1 MLKKIEAYIKE
12 NLIEVIFELVLVMLL
27 MILNIIIGFIA
38 LVVFVSMHLSF
49 LQNFE
54 DQTTLRQRNYENIEE
69 TIDSLTKQAVF
80 KMPFPMVI
88 INQDGEINWYNSKF
102 IKMLEIEDEPENNI
116 LDAISSLNLNEIISA
131 GDDPL
136 KILYRDKYY
145 QVYVNKVKAKDS
157 KEREML
163 LLYWIDRTDL
173 KEAKDSIEK
182 EKMATIL
189 VYIDNLDEVKSSV
202 EDGVK
207 ATIAGNVE
215 TEIINYFNAFEAS
228 VRKYDD
234 DRFLIIAN
242 NENLQKMIQK
252 KFDILDRVRD
262 LKVQSI
268 IPLTLS
274 IAATLDGE
282 TPLKQYE
289 IARSTMDIALG
300 RGGDQAVLRKGHNY
314 EYFGGKSKA
323 VEKTTKVKAR
333 VVGGALRSLIDD
345 ASNVVIMPH
354 KNADMDAIGSAIGVV
369 KLVRMRKKTA
379 YIALNSVNMSIR
391 NIMARLKE
399 EESLKGV
406 VKSEDELNSLIDS
419 KTLLIVVDHHKKS
432 ISEAPDLVDKI
443 NDRVVIDHHRRSGE
457 FIESTELVFLEPYA
471 SSTAE
476 LVTELFTYMTDNVV
490 LSKFEAEALLAGI
503 TVDTKNFTVQT
514 GVRTFE
520 AASMLRRFGADPEV
534 VKKYFKE
541 DYEVI
546 KNRADIVRH
555 SEIYMND
562 TVIGILEDKV
572 DNSILIAAQA
582 ADEML
587 SINGMKASFVA
598 VKISNN
604 ETHVS
609 ARSLGEISVQL
620 IMEKLGGGGH
630 LNQAATRIDLSVDL
644 AVEELKRKI
653 KEYKDEEKESKKESK
668 KEEGVK

>member
-1 MLKKIEAYIKE
+1 MFKKIEAYVKE
-12 NLIEVIFELVLVMLL
+12 NLIEVIFELALVIML

-38 LVVFVSMHLSF
+38 LVIFVSLHIRF
-49 LQNFE
+49 LQDFE
-54 DQTTLRQRNYENIEE
+54 DQTTLMQKNFENIEE

-102 IKMLEIEDEPENNI
+102 IKMLEIDGEPEDNI
-116 LDAISSLNLNEIISA
+116 LDAISSINLNEILSA
-131 GDDPL
+131 GDEPL
-136 KILYRDKYY
+136 KILYRDNYY
-145 QVYVNKVKAKDS
+145 QVYVNKVKSKDS
-157 KEREML
+157 KDREML
-163 LLYWIDRTDL
+163 LLYWINRTDL
-173 KEAKDSIEK
+173 KEAKDTIDK
-182 EKMATIL
+182 EKIATIL
-189 VYIDNLDEVKSSV
+189 LYIDNLDEVKSSV
-202 EDGVK
+202 EDSAR
-207 ATIAGNVE
+207 ATITGNVE
-215 TEIINYFNAFEAS
+215 TEIINYFNAYEAT

-234 DRFLIIAN
+234 DRYLIIAN
-242 NENLQKMIQK
+242 NENLQKIIQK

-274 IAATLDGE
+274 ISATTDGE

-289 IARSTMDIALG
+289 IARNTMDIALG
-300 RGGDQAVLRKGHNY
+300 RGGDQAVLRRGHNY

-369 KLVRMRKKTA
+369 KLVRMRGKTA

-399 EESLKGV
+399 EKSLNGV
-406 VKSEDELNSLIDS
+406 VRTEAELSSLIDD

-432 ISEAPDLVDKI
+432 ISEAPDLVDQI
-443 NDRVVIDHHRRSGE
+443 RDRVVIDHHRRSGE
-457 FIESTELVFLEPYA
+457 FFESTELVFLEPYA

-541 DYEVI
+541 DYMVI
-546 KNRADIVRH
+546 KNRADIVRQ
-555 SEIYMND
+555 SEIFMDD
-562 TVIGILEDKV
+562 TIIGILEDKV

-653 KEYKDEEKESKKESK
+653 KEYKDEEKESKKE
-668 KEEGVK
+668 EGVK

>member
-1 MLKKIEAYIKE
+1 MFKKIEAYVKE
-12 NLIEVIFELVLVMLL
+12 NLIEVIFELALVIML

-38 LVVFVSMHLSF
+38 LVIFVSLHIRF
-49 LQNFE
+49 LQDFE
-54 DQTTLRQRNYENIEE
+54 DQTTLMQKNFENIEE

-102 IKMLEIEDEPENNI
+102 IKMLEIDGEPENNI
-116 LDAISSLNLNEIISA
+116 LDAISSLNLNEILSA
-131 GDDPL
+131 GDEPL
-136 KILYRDKYY
+136 KILYRDNYY
-145 QVYVNKVKAKDS
+145 QVYVNKVKSKDS
-157 KEREML
+157 KDREML
-163 LLYWIDRTDL
+163 LLYWINRTDL
-173 KEAKDSIEK
+173 KEAKDTIDK
-182 EKMATIL
+182 EKIATIL
-189 VYIDNLDEVKSSV
+189 LYIDNLDEVKSSV
-202 EDGVK
+202 EDSAR
-207 ATIAGNVE
+207 ATITGNVE
-215 TEIINYFNAFEAS
+215 TEIINYFNAYEAT

-234 DRFLIIAN
+234 DRYLIIAN
-242 NENLQKMIQK
+242 NENLQKIIQK

-274 IAATLDGE
+274 IAATTDGE

-289 IARSTMDIALG
+289 IARNTMDIALG
-300 RGGDQAVLRKGHNY
+300 RGGDQAVLRRAHNY

-369 KLVRMRKKTA
+369 KLVRMRGKTA

-399 EESLKGV
+399 EKSLNGV
-406 VKSEDELNSLIDS
+406 VRTEAELSGLVDE

-432 ISEAPDLVDKI
+432 ISEAPDLVDQIK
-443 NDRVVIDHHRRSGE
+443 DRVVIDHHRRSGE

-471 SSTAE
+471 SSTCE

-541 DYEVI
+541 DYMVI
-546 KNRADIVRH
+546 KNRADIVRQ
-555 SEIYMND
+555 SEIFMDD
-562 TVIGILEDKV
+562 TIIGILEDKV

-653 KEYKDEEKESKKESK
+653 KEYKDEEKESKKE
-668 KEEGVK
+668 EGVK

>member
-1 MLKKIEAYIKE
+1 MFKKIEAYVKE
-12 NLIEVIFELVLVMLL
+12 NLIEVIFELVLVIML

-38 LVVFVSMHLSF
+38 LVIFVSLHIRF

-54 DQTTLRQRNYENIEE
+54 DQTTLRQKNFENIEE

-88 INQDGEINWYNSKF
+88 IKQDGEINWYNSKF

-116 LDAISSLNLNEIISA
+116 LDAISSLNLNEILGA
-131 GDDPL
+131 GDEPL
-136 KILYRDKYY
+136 KILYRDNYY
-145 QVYVNKVKAKDS
+145 QVYVNKVKSKDS
-157 KEREML
+157 KDGEML
-163 LLYWIDRTDL
+163 LLYWINRTDL
-173 KEAKDSIEK
+173 KEAKDTIDK
-182 EKMATIL
+182 EKIATIL
-189 VYIDNLDEVKSSV
+189 LYIDNLDEVKSSV
-202 EDGVK
+202 EDSLR
-207 ATIAGNVE
+207 ATITGNVE
-215 TEIINYFNAFEAS
+215 TEIINYFNGYDAT

-234 DRFLIIAN
+234 DRYLIIAN
-242 NENLQKMIQK
+242 NENLQKIIQK

-274 IAATLDGE
+274 IAATTDGE
-282 TPLKQYE
+282 TPLEQYE
-289 IARSTMDIALG
+289 ITRNTMDIALG
-300 RGGDQAVLRKGHNY
+300 RGGDQAVLRRGHNY

-345 ASNVVIMPH
+345 ASNVIIMPH

-369 KLVRMRKKTA
+369 KLVRMRGKTA

-391 NIMARLKE
+391 NIMARINE

-406 VKSEDELNSLIDS
+406 VKPEGELIGLIDE

-432 ISEAPDLVDKI
+432 ISEAPDLVDQIK
-443 NDRVVIDHHRRSGE
+443 DRVVIDHHRRSGE

-471 SSTAE
+471 SSTSE

-541 DYEVI
+541 DYLVI
-546 KNRADIVRH
+546 KNRADIVRQ
-555 SEIYMND
+555 SEIFMDD
-562 TVIGILEDKV
+562 TIIGILEDKV

-653 KEYKDEEKESKKESK
+653 KEYKDEENESK

>member
-1 MLKKIEAYIKE
+1 MFKKIEAYVKE
-12 NLIEVIFELVLVMLL
+12 NLIEVIFELALVILL

-38 LVVFVSMHLSF
+38 LVIFVSLHIRF
-49 LQNFE
+49 LQDFE
-54 DQTTLRQRNYENIEE
+54 DQTTLMQKNFENIEE

-102 IKMLEIEDEPENNI
+102 IKMLEIDGEPENNI
-116 LDAISSLNLNEIISA
+116 LDAISSLNLNEILSA
-131 GDDPL
+131 GDEPL
-136 KILYRDKYY
+136 KILYRDNYY
-145 QVYVNKVKAKDS
+145 QVYVNKVKSKDS
-157 KEREML
+157 KDREML
-163 LLYWIDRTDL
+163 LLYWINRTDL
-173 KEAKDSIEK
+173 KEAKDTIDK
-182 EKMATIL
+182 EKIATIL
-189 VYIDNLDEVKSSV
+189 LYIDNLDEVKSSV
-202 EDGVK
+202 EDSAR
-207 ATIAGNVE
+207 ATITGNVE
-215 TEIINYFNAFEAS
+215 TEIINYFNAYEAT

-234 DRFLIIAN
+234 DRYLIIAN
-242 NENLQKMIQK
+242 NENLQKIIQK

-274 IAATLDGE
+274 IAATTDGE

-289 IARSTMDIALG
+289 IARNTMDIALG
-300 RGGDQAVLRKGHNY
+300 RGGDQAVLRRGHNY

-369 KLVRMRKKTA
+369 KLVRMRGKTA

-399 EESLKGV
+399 EESLNGV
-406 VKSEDELNSLIDS
+406 VRTEAELSGLVDE

-432 ISEAPDLVDKI
+432 ISEAPDLVDQIK
-443 NDRVVIDHHRRSGE
+443 DRVVIDHHRRSGE

-541 DYEVI
+541 DYMVI
-546 KNRADIVRH
+546 KNRADIVRQ
-555 SEIYMND
+555 SEIFMDD
-562 TVIGILEDKV
+562 TIIGILEDKV

-653 KEYKDEEKESKKESK
+653 KEYKDEEKESKKE
-668 KEEGVK
+668 EGVK

>member
-1 MLKKIEAYIKE
+1 MFKKIEAYVKE
-12 NLIEVIFELVLVMLL
+12 NLIEVIFELVLVIML

-38 LVVFVSMHLSF
+38 LVIFVSLHIRF

-54 DQTTLRQRNYENIEE
+54 DQTTLRQKNFENIEE

-88 INQDGEINWYNSKF
+88 IKQDGEINWYNSKF

-116 LDAISSLNLNEIISA
+116 LDAISSLNLNEILGA
-131 GDDPL
+131 GDEPL
-136 KILYRDKYY
+136 KILYRDNYY
-145 QVYVNKVKAKDS
+145 QVYVNKVKSKDS
-157 KEREML
+157 KDGEML
-163 LLYWIDRTDL
+163 LLYWINRTDL
-173 KEAKDSIEK
+173 KEAKDTIDK
-182 EKMATIL
+182 EKIATIL
-189 VYIDNLDEVKSSV
+189 LYIDNLDEVKSSV
-202 EDGVK
+202 EDSLR
-207 ATIAGNVE
+207 ATITGNVE
-215 TEIINYFNAFEAS
+215 TEIINYFNAYDAT

-234 DRFLIIAN
+234 DRYLIIAN
-242 NENLQKMIQK
+242 NENLQKIIQK

-274 IAATLDGE
+274 IAATTDGE
-282 TPLKQYE
+282 TPLEQYE
-289 IARSTMDIALG
+289 IARNTMDIALG
-300 RGGDQAVLRKGHNY
+300 RGGDQAVLRRGHNY

-345 ASNVVIMPH
+345 ASNVIIMPH

-369 KLVRMRKKTA
+369 KLVRMRGKTA

-391 NIMARLKE
+391 NIMARINE

-406 VKSEDELNSLIDS
+406 VKPEGELIGLVDE

-432 ISEAPDLVDKI
+432 ISEAPDLVDQIK
-443 NDRVVIDHHRRSGE
+443 DRVVIDHHRRSGE

-471 SSTAE
+471 SSTSE

-541 DYEVI
+541 DYLVI
-546 KNRADIVRH
+546 KNRADIVRQ
-555 SEIYMND
+555 SEIFMDD
-562 TVIGILEDKV
+562 TIIGILEDKV

-653 KEYKDEEKESKKESK
+653 KEYKDEENESK

>member
-1 MLKKIEAYIKE
+1 MFKKIEAYVKE
-12 NLIEVIFELVLVMLL
+12 NLIEVIFELVLVIML

-38 LVVFVSMHLSF
+38 LVIFVSLHVRF

-54 DQTTLRQRNYENIEE
+54 DQTTLRQKNFENIEE

-88 INQDGEINWYNSKF
+88 IKQDGEINWYNSKF

-116 LDAISSLNLNEIISA
+116 LDAISSLNLNEILGA
-131 GDDPL
+131 GDEPL
-136 KILYRDKYY
+136 KILYRDNYY
-145 QVYVNKVKAKDS
+145 QVYVNKVKSKDS
-157 KEREML
+157 KDGEML
-163 LLYWIDRTDL
+163 LLYWINRTDL
-173 KEAKDSIEK
+173 KEAKDIIDK
-182 EKMATIL
+182 EKIATIL
-189 VYIDNLDEVKSSV
+189 LYIDNLDEVKSSV
-202 EDGVK
+202 EDSLR
-207 ATIAGNVE
+207 ATITGNVE
-215 TEIINYFNAFEAS
+215 TEIINYFNGYDAT

-234 DRFLIIAN
+234 DRYLIIAN
-242 NENLQKMIQK
+242 NENLQKIIQK

-274 IAATLDGE
+274 IAATTDGE
-282 TPLKQYE
+282 TPLEQYE
-289 IARSTMDIALG
+289 IARNTMDIALG
-300 RGGDQAVLRKGHNY
+300 RGGDQAVLRRGHNY

-345 ASNVVIMPH
+345 ASNVIIMPH

-369 KLVRMRKKTA
+369 KLVRMRGKTP

-391 NIMARLKE
+391 NIMARINE

-406 VKSEDELNSLIDS
+406 VKPEAELMGLVDE

-432 ISEAPDLVDKI
+432 ISEAPDLVDQIK
-443 NDRVVIDHHRRSGE
+443 DRVVIDHHRRSGE
-457 FIESTELVFLEPYA
+457 FIESTELIFLEPYA
-471 SSTAE
+471 SSTSE

-541 DYEVI
+541 DYLVI
-546 KNRADIVRH
+546 KNRADIVRQ
-555 SEIYMND
+555 SEIFMDD
-562 TVIGILEDKV
+562 TIIGILEDKV

-653 KEYKDEEKESKKESK
+653 KEYKDEENESK

>member
-1 MLKKIEAYIKE
+1 MFKKIEAYVKE
-12 NLIEVIFELVLVMLL
+12 NLIEVIFELALVIML

-38 LVVFVSMHLSF
+38 LVIFVSLHIRF
-49 LQNFE
+49 LQDFE
-54 DQTTLRQRNYENIEE
+54 DQTTLMQKNFENIEE

-102 IKMLEIEDEPENNI
+102 IKMLEIDGEPEDNI
-116 LDAISSLNLNEIISA
+116 LDAISSINLNEILSA
-131 GDDPL
+131 GDEPL
-136 KILYRDKYY
+136 KILYRDNYY
-145 QVYVNKVKAKDS
+145 QVYVNKVKSKDS
-157 KEREML
+157 KDREML
-163 LLYWIDRTDL
+163 LLYWINRTDL
-173 KEAKDSIEK
+173 KEAKDTIDK
-182 EKMATIL
+182 EKIATIL
-189 VYIDNLDEVKSSV
+189 LYIDNLDEVKSSV
-202 EDGVK
+202 EDSAR
-207 ATIAGNVE
+207 ATITGNVE
-215 TEIINYFNAFEAS
+215 TEIINYFNAYEAT

-234 DRFLIIAN
+234 DRYLIIAN
-242 NENLQKMIQK
+242 NENLQKIIQK

-274 IAATLDGE
+274 IAATTDGE

-289 IARSTMDIALG
+289 IARNTMDIALG
-300 RGGDQAVLRKGHNY
+300 RGGDQAVLRRGHNY

-369 KLVRMRKKTA
+369 KLVRMRGKTA
-379 YIALNSVNMSIR
+379 YIALNSVNVSIR

-399 EESLKGV
+399 EKSLNGV
-406 VKSEDELNSLIDS
+406 VRTEAELSSLIDD

-432 ISEAPDLVDKI
+432 ISEAPDLVDQI
-443 NDRVVIDHHRRSGE
+443 RDRVVIDHHRRSGE

-541 DYEVI
+541 DYMVI
-546 KNRADIVRH
+546 KNRADIVRQ
-555 SEIYMND
+555 SEIFMDD
-562 TVIGILEDKV
+562 TIIGILEDKV

-653 KEYKDEEKESKKESK
+653 KEYKDEEKESKKE
-668 KEEGVK
+668 EGVK

>member
-1 MLKKIEAYIKE
+1 MFKKIEAYVKE
-12 NLIEVIFELVLVMLL
+12 NLIEVIFELALVIML

-38 LVVFVSMHLSF
+38 LVIFVSLHIRF
-49 LQNFE
+49 LQDFE
-54 DQTTLRQRNYENIEE
+54 DQTTLMQKNFENIEE

-102 IKMLEIEDEPENNI
+102 IKMLEIDGEPEDNI
-116 LDAISSLNLNEIISA
+116 LDAISSINLNEILSA
-131 GDDPL
+131 GDEPL
-136 KILYRDKYY
+136 KILYRDNYY
-145 QVYVNKVKAKDS
+145 QVYVNKVKSKDS
-157 KEREML
+157 KDREML
-163 LLYWIDRTDL
+163 LLYWINRTDL
-173 KEAKDSIEK
+173 KEAKDTIDK
-182 EKMATIL
+182 EKIATIL
-189 VYIDNLDEVKSSV
+189 LYIDNLDEVKSSV
-202 EDGVK
+202 EDSAR
-207 ATIAGNVE
+207 ATITGNVG
-215 TEIINYFNAFEAS
+215 TEIINYFNAYEAT

-234 DRFLIIAN
+234 DRYLIIAN
-242 NENLQKMIQK
+242 NENLQKIIQK

-274 IAATLDGE
+274 IAATTDGE

-289 IARSTMDIALG
+289 IARNTMDIALG
-300 RGGDQAVLRKGHNY
+300 RGGDQAVLRRGHNY

-369 KLVRMRKKTA
+369 KLVRMRGKTA
-379 YIALNSVNMSIR
+379 YIALNSVNVSIR

-399 EESLKGV
+399 EKSLNGV
-406 VKSEDELNSLIDS
+406 VRTEAELSSLIDD

-432 ISEAPDLVDKI
+432 ISEAPDLVDQI
-443 NDRVVIDHHRRSGE
+443 RDRVVIDHHRRSGE

-541 DYEVI
+541 DYMVI
-546 KNRADIVRH
+546 KNRADIVRQ
-555 SEIYMND
+555 SEIFMDD
-562 TVIGILEDKV
+562 TIIGILEDKV

-653 KEYKDEEKESKKESK
+653 KEYKDEEKESKKE
-668 KEEGVK
+668 EGVK

>member
-1 MLKKIEAYIKE
+1 MFKKIEAYVKE
-12 NLIEVIFELVLVMLL
+12 NLIEVIFELALVIML

-38 LVVFVSMHLSF
+38 LVIFVSLHIRF
-49 LQNFE
+49 LQDFE
-54 DQTTLRQRNYENIEE
+54 DQTTLMQKNFENIEE

-102 IKMLEIEDEPENNI
+102 IKMLEIDGEPEDNI
-116 LDAISSLNLNEIISA
+116 LDAISSINLNEILSA
-131 GDDPL
+131 GDEPL
-136 KILYRDKYY
+136 KILYRDNYY
-145 QVYVNKVKAKDS
+145 QVYVNKVKSKDS
-157 KEREML
+157 KDREML
-163 LLYWIDRTDL
+163 LLYWINRTDL
-173 KEAKDSIEK
+173 KEAKDTIDK
-182 EKMATIL
+182 EKIATIL
-189 VYIDNLDEVKSSV
+189 LYIDNLDEVKSSV
-202 EDGVK
+202 EDSAR
-207 ATIAGNVE
+207 ATITGNVE
-215 TEIINYFNAFEAS
+215 TEIINYFNAYEAT

-234 DRFLIIAN
+234 DRYLIIAN
-242 NENLQKMIQK
+242 NEKLQKIIQK

-274 IAATLDGE
+274 IAATTDGE

-289 IARSTMDIALG
+289 IARNTMDIALG
-300 RGGDQAVLRKGHNY
+300 RGGDQAVLRRGHNY

-369 KLVRMRKKTA
+369 KLVRMRGKTA

-399 EESLKGV
+399 EKSLNGV
-406 VKSEDELNSLIDS
+406 VRTEAELSSLIDD

-432 ISEAPDLVDKI
+432 ISEAPDLVDQI
-443 NDRVVIDHHRRSGE
+443 RDRVVIDHHRRSGE

-541 DYEVI
+541 DYMVI
-546 KNRADIVRH
+546 KNRADIVRQ
-555 SEIYMND
+555 SEIFMDD
-562 TVIGILEDKV
+562 TIIGILEDKV

-653 KEYKDEEKESKKESK
+653 KEYKDEEKESKKE
-668 KEEGVK
+668 EGVK

>member
-1 MLKKIEAYIKE
+1 MLKKIEAYVKE
-12 NLIEVIFELVLVMLL
+12 NLIEVIFEFALVIML

-38 LVVFVSMHLSF
+38 LVIFVSLHIRF
-49 LQNFE
+49 LQDFE
-54 DQTTLRQRNYENIEE
+54 DQTTLMQKNFENIEE

-102 IKMLEIEDEPENNI
+102 IKMLEIDGEPEDNI
-116 LDAISSLNLNEIISA
+116 LDAISSINLNEILSA
-131 GDDPL
+131 GDEPL
-136 KILYRDKYY
+136 KILYRDNYY
-145 QVYVNKVKAKDS
+145 QVYVNKVKSKDS
-157 KEREML
+157 KDREML
-163 LLYWIDRTDL
+163 LLYWINRTDL
-173 KEAKDSIEK
+173 KEAKDTIDK
-182 EKMATIL
+182 EKIATIL
-189 VYIDNLDEVKSSV
+189 LYIDNLDEVKSSV
-202 EDGVK
+202 EDSAR
-207 ATIAGNVE
+207 ATITGNVE
-215 TEIINYFNAFEAS
+215 TEIINYFNAYEAT

-234 DRFLIIAN
+234 DRYLIIAN
-242 NENLQKMIQK
+242 NENLQKIIQK

-274 IAATLDGE
+274 ISATTDGE

-289 IARSTMDIALG
+289 IARNTMDIALG
-300 RGGDQAVLRKGHNY
+300 RGGDQAVLRRGHNY

-369 KLVRMRKKTA
+369 KLVRMRGKTA
-379 YIALNSVNMSIR
+379 YIALNSVNVSIR

-399 EESLKGV
+399 EKSLNGV
-406 VKSEDELNSLIDS
+406 VRTEAELSSLIDD

-432 ISEAPDLVDKI
+432 ISEAPDLVDQI
-443 NDRVVIDHHRRSGE
+443 RDRVVIDHHRRSGE

-541 DYEVI
+541 DYMVI
-546 KNRADIVRH
+546 KNRADIVRQ
-555 SEIYMND
+555 SEIFMDD
-562 TVIGILEDKV
+562 TIIGILEDKV
-572 DNSILIAAQA
+572 DNSVLIAAQA

-653 KEYKDEEKESKKESK
+653 KEYKDEEKESKKE
-668 KEEGVK
+668 EGVK

>member
-1 MLKKIEAYIKE
+1 MFKKIEAYVKE
-12 NLIEVIFELVLVMLL
+12 NLIEVIFELVLVIML
-27 MILNIIIGFIA
+27 MILNIIVGFIA
-38 LVVFVSMHLSF
+38 LVIFVSLHIRF
-49 LQNFE
+49 LQSFE
-54 DQTTLRQRNYENIEE
+54 DQTTLRQKNFENIEE

-88 INQDGEINWYNSKF
+88 IKQDGEINWYNSKF

-116 LDAISSLNLNEIISA
+116 LDTISSLNLNEILGA
-131 GDDPL
+131 GDEPL
-136 KILYRDKYY
+136 KILYRDNYY
-145 QVYVNKVKAKDS
+145 QVYVNKVKSKDS
-157 KEREML
+157 KDGEML
-163 LLYWIDRTDL
+163 LLYWINRTDL
-173 KEAKDSIEK
+173 KEAKDIIDK
-182 EKMATIL
+182 EKIATIL
-189 VYIDNLDEVKSSV
+189 LYIDNLDEVKSSV
-202 EDGVK
+202 EDSLR
-207 ATIAGNVE
+207 ATITGNVE
-215 TEIINYFNAFEAS
+215 TEIINYFNGYDAT

-234 DRFLIIAN
+234 DRYLIIAN
-242 NENLQKMIQK
+242 NENLQKIIQK

-274 IAATLDGE
+274 IAATTDGE
-282 TPLKQYE
+282 TPLEQYE
-289 IARSTMDIALG
+289 IARNTMDIALG
-300 RGGDQAVLRKGHNY
+300 RGGDQAVLRREHNY

-345 ASNVVIMPH
+345 ASNVIIMPH

-369 KLVRMRKKTA
+369 KLVRMRGKTP

-391 NIMARLKE
+391 NIMARINE

-406 VKSEDELNSLIDS
+406 VKPEGELIGLIDD

-432 ISEAPDLVDKI
+432 ISEAPDLVDQIK
-443 NDRVVIDHHRRSGE
+443 DRVVIDHHRRSGE

-471 SSTAE
+471 SSTSE

-541 DYEVI
+541 DYLVI
-546 KNRADIVRH
+546 KNRADIVRQ
-555 SEIYMND
+555 SEIFMDD
-562 TVIGILEDKV
+562 TIIGILEDKV

-598 VKISNN
+598 VKVSNN

-653 KEYKDEEKESKKESK
+653 KEYKDEENESK

>member
-1 MLKKIEAYIKE
+1 MFKKIEAYVKE
-12 NLIEVIFELVLVMLL
+12 NLIEVIFELALVIML

-38 LVVFVSMHLSF
+38 LVIFVSLHIRF
-49 LQNFE
+49 LQDFE
-54 DQTTLRQRNYENIEE
+54 DQTTLMQKNFENIEE

-80 KMPFPMVI
+80 KMPFPMAI

-102 IKMLEIEDEPENNI
+102 IKMLEIDGEPENNI
-116 LDAISSLNLNEIISA
+116 LDAISSLNLNEILSA
-131 GDDPL
+131 GDEPL
-136 KILYRDKYY
+136 KILYRDNYY
-145 QVYVNKVKAKDS
+145 QVYVNKVKSKDS
-157 KEREML
+157 KDREML
-163 LLYWIDRTDL
+163 LLYWINRTDL
-173 KEAKDSIEK
+173 KEAKDTIDK
-182 EKMATIL
+182 EKIATIL
-189 VYIDNLDEVKSSV
+189 LYIDNLDEVKSSV
-202 EDGVK
+202 EDSAR
-207 ATIAGNVE
+207 ATITGNVE
-215 TEIINYFNAFEAS
+215 TEIINYFNAYEAT

-234 DRFLIIAN
+234 DRYLIIAN
-242 NENLQKMIQK
+242 NENLQKIIQK

-274 IAATLDGE
+274 IAATTDGE

-289 IARSTMDIALG
+289 IARNTMDIALG
-300 RGGDQAVLRKGHNY
+300 RGGDQAVLRRAHNY

-369 KLVRMRKKTA
+369 KLVRMRGKTA

-399 EESLKGV
+399 EESLNGV
-406 VKSEDELNSLIDS
+406 VRTEAELSGLVDE

-432 ISEAPDLVDKI
+432 ISEAPDLVDQI
-443 NDRVVIDHHRRSGE
+443 RDRVVIDHHRRSGE

-541 DYEVI
+541 DYMVI
-546 KNRADIVRH
+546 KNRADIVRQ
-555 SEIYMND
+555 SEIFMDD
-562 TVIGILEDKV
+562 TIIGILEDKV

-653 KEYKDEEKESKKESK
+653 KEYKDEEKESKKE
-668 KEEGVK
+668 EGVK

>member
-1 MLKKIEAYIKE
+1 MFKKIEAYVKE
-12 NLIEVIFELVLVMLL
+12 NLIEVIFELALVIML

-38 LVVFVSMHLSF
+38 LVIFVSLHIRF
-49 LQNFE
+49 LQDFE
-54 DQTTLRQRNYENIEE
+54 DQTTLMQKNFENIEE

-102 IKMLEIEDEPENNI
+102 IKMLEIDGEPEDNI
-116 LDAISSLNLNEIISA
+116 LDAISSINLNEILSA
-131 GDDPL
+131 GDEPL
-136 KILYRDKYY
+136 KILYRDNYY
-145 QVYVNKVKAKDS
+145 QVYVNKVKSKDS
-157 KEREML
+157 KDREML
-163 LLYWIDRTDL
+163 LLYWINRTDL
-173 KEAKDSIEK
+173 KEAKDTIDK
-182 EKMATIL
+182 EKIATIL
-189 VYIDNLDEVKSSV
+189 LYIDNLDEVKSSV
-202 EDGVK
+202 EDSAR
-207 ATIAGNVE
+207 ATITGNVE
-215 TEIINYFNAFEAS
+215 TEIINYFNAYEAT

-234 DRFLIIAN
+234 DRYLIIAN
-242 NENLQKMIQK
+242 NENLQKIIQK

-274 IAATLDGE
+274 ISATTDGE

-289 IARSTMDIALG
+289 IARNTMDIALG
-300 RGGDQAVLRKGHNY
+300 RGGDQAVLRRGHNY

-369 KLVRMRKKTA
+369 KLVRMRGKTA

-399 EESLKGV
+399 EESLNGV
-406 VKSEDELNSLIDS
+406 VRTEAELSLLIDD

-432 ISEAPDLVDKI
+432 ISEAPDLVDQI
-443 NDRVVIDHHRRSGE
+443 RDRVVIDHHRRSGE

-541 DYEVI
+541 DYMVI
-546 KNRADIVRH
+546 KNRADIVRQ
-555 SEIYMND
+555 SEIFMDD
-562 TVIGILEDKV
+562 TIIGILEDKV

-653 KEYKDEEKESKKESK
+653 KEYKDEEKESKKE
-668 KEEGVK
+668 EGVK

>member
-1 MLKKIEAYIKE
+1 MFKKIEAYVKE
-12 NLIEVIFELVLVMLL
+12 NLIEVIFELALVILL

-38 LVVFVSMHLSF
+38 LVIFVSLHIRF
-49 LQNFE
+49 LQDFE
-54 DQTTLRQRNYENIEE
+54 DQTTLMQKNFENIEE

-102 IKMLEIEDEPENNI
+102 IKMLEIDGEPEDNI
-116 LDAISSLNLNEIISA
+116 LDAISSINLNEILSA
-131 GDDPL
+131 GDEPL
-136 KILYRDKYY
+136 KILYRDNYY
-145 QVYVNKVKAKDS
+145 QVYVNKVKSKDS
-157 KEREML
+157 KDREML
-163 LLYWIDRTDL
+163 LLYWINRTDL
-173 KEAKDSIEK
+173 KEAKDTIDK
-182 EKMATIL
+182 EKIATIL
-189 VYIDNLDEVKSSV
+189 LYIDNLDEVKSSV
-202 EDGVK
+202 EDSAR
-207 ATIAGNVE
+207 ATITGNVE
-215 TEIINYFNAFEAS
+215 TEIINYFNAYEAT

-234 DRFLIIAN
+234 DRYLIIAN
-242 NENLQKMIQK
+242 NENLQKIIQK

-274 IAATLDGE
+274 ISATTDGE

-289 IARSTMDIALG
+289 IARNTMDIALG
-300 RGGDQAVLRKGHNY
+300 RGGDQAVLRRGHNY

-354 KNADMDAIGSAIGVV
+354 KNADMDAIGSSIGVV
-369 KLVRMRKKTA
+369 KLVRMRGKTA

-406 VKSEDELNSLIDS
+406 VRTEAELSSLIDD

-432 ISEAPDLVDKI
+432 ISEAPDLVDQI
-443 NDRVVIDHHRRSGE
+443 RDRVVIDHHRRSGE

-541 DYEVI
+541 DYMVI
-546 KNRADIVRH
+546 KNRADIVRQ
-555 SEIYMND
+555 SEIFMDD
-562 TVIGILEDKV
+562 TIIGILEDKV

-653 KEYKDEEKESKKESK
+653 KEYKDEEKESKKE
-668 KEEGVK
+668 EGVK

>member
-1 MLKKIEAYIKE
+1 MFKKIEAYVKE
-12 NLIEVIFELVLVMLL
+12 NLIEVIFELALVIML

-38 LVVFVSMHLSF
+38 LVIFVSLHIRF
-49 LQNFE
+49 LQDFE
-54 DQTTLRQRNYENIEE
+54 DQTTLMQKNFENIEE

-102 IKMLEIEDEPENNI
+102 IKMLEIDGEPEDNI
-116 LDAISSLNLNEIISA
+116 LDAISSINLNEILSA
-131 GDDPL
+131 GDEPL
-136 KILYRDKYY
+136 KILYRDNYY
-145 QVYVNKVKAKDS
+145 QVYVNKVKSKDS
-157 KEREML
+157 KDREML
-163 LLYWIDRTDL
+163 LLYWINRTDL
-173 KEAKDSIEK
+173 KEAKDTIDK
-182 EKMATIL
+182 EKIATIL
-189 VYIDNLDEVKSSV
+189 LYIDNLDEVKSSV
-202 EDGVK
+202 EDSAR
-207 ATIAGNVE
+207 ATITGNVE
-215 TEIINYFNAFEAS
+215 TEIINYFNAYEAT

-234 DRFLIIAN
+234 DRYLIIAN
-242 NENLQKMIQK
+242 NENLQKIIQK

-274 IAATLDGE
+274 ISATTDGE

-289 IARSTMDIALG
+289 IARNTMDIALG
-300 RGGDQAVLRKGHNY
+300 RGGDQAVLRRGHNY

-369 KLVRMRKKTA
+369 KLVRMRGKTA

-399 EESLKGV
+399 EKSLNGV
-406 VKSEDELNSLIDS
+406 VRTEAELSGLVDD

-432 ISEAPDLVDKI
+432 ISEAPDLVDQI
-443 NDRVVIDHHRRSGE
+443 RDRVVIDHHRRSGE

-541 DYEVI
+541 DYMVI
-546 KNRADIVRH
+546 KNRADIVRQ
-555 SEIYMND
+555 SEIFMDD
-562 TVIGILEDKV
+562 TIIGILEDKV

-653 KEYKDEEKESKKESK
+653 KEYKDEEKESKKE
-668 KEEGVK
+668 EGVK

>member
-1 MLKKIEAYIKE
+1 MFKKIEAYVKE
-12 NLIEVIFELVLVMLL
+12 NLIEVIFELALVIML

-38 LVVFVSMHLSF
+38 LVIFVSLHIRF
-49 LQNFE
+49 LQDFE
-54 DQTTLRQRNYENIEE
+54 DQTTLMQKNFENIEE

-102 IKMLEIEDEPENNI
+102 IKMLEIDGEPEDNI
-116 LDAISSLNLNEIISA
+116 LDAISSINLNEILSA
-131 GDDPL
+131 GDEPL
-136 KILYRDKYY
+136 KILYRDNYY
-145 QVYVNKVKAKDS
+145 QVYVNKVKSKDS
-157 KEREML
+157 KDREML
-163 LLYWIDRTDL
+163 LLYWINRTDL
-173 KEAKDSIEK
+173 KEAKDTIDK
-182 EKMATIL
+182 EKIATIL
-189 VYIDNLDEVKSSV
+189 LYIDNLDEVKSSV
-202 EDGVK
+202 EDSAR
-207 ATIAGNVE
+207 ATITGNVE
-215 TEIINYFNAFEAS
+215 TEIINYFNAYEAT

-234 DRFLIIAN
+234 DRYLIIAN
-242 NENLQKMIQK
+242 NENLQKIIQK

-274 IAATLDGE
+274 ISATTDGE

-289 IARSTMDIALG
+289 IARNTMDIALG
-300 RGGDQAVLRKGHNY
+300 RGGDQAVLRRGHNY

-369 KLVRMRKKTA
+369 KLVRMRGKTA

-391 NIMARLKE
+391 NIMSRLKE
-399 EESLKGV
+399 EKSLNDV
-406 VKSEDELNSLIDS
+406 VRTEAELSSLIDD

-432 ISEAPDLVDKI
+432 ISEAPDLVDQI
-443 NDRVVIDHHRRSGE
+443 RDRVVIDHHRRSGE

-541 DYEVI
+541 DYMVI
-546 KNRADIVRH
+546 KNRADIVRQ
-555 SEIYMND
+555 SEIFMDD
-562 TVIGILEDKV
+562 TIIGILEDKV

-653 KEYKDEEKESKKESK
+653 KEYKDEEKESKKE
-668 KEEGVK
+668 EGVK

>member
-12 NLIEVIFELVLVMLL
+12 NLIEVIFELVLVILL

-391 NIMARLKE
+391 NIMARLNE

-432 ISEAPDLVDKI
+432 ISEAPNLVDKI

-653 KEYKDEEKESKKESK
+653 KEYKDEEKESKKE
-668 KEEGVK
+668 EGVK

>member
-1 MLKKIEAYIKE
+1 MFKKIEAYVKE
-12 NLIEVIFELVLVMLL
+12 NLIEVIFELALVIML

-38 LVVFVSMHLSF
+38 LVIFVSLHIRF
-49 LQNFE
+49 LQDFE
-54 DQTTLRQRNYENIEE
+54 DQTTLMQKNFENIEE

-80 KMPFPMVI
+80 KMPFPMAI

-102 IKMLEIEDEPENNI
+102 IKMLEIDGEPEDNI
-116 LDAISSLNLNEIISA
+116 LDAISSINLNEILSA
-131 GDDPL
+131 GDEPL
-136 KILYRDKYY
+136 KILYRDNYY
-145 QVYVNKVKAKDS
+145 QVYVNKVKSKDS
-157 KEREML
+157 KDREML
-163 LLYWIDRTDL
+163 LLYWINRTDL
-173 KEAKDSIEK
+173 KEAKDTIDK
-182 EKMATIL
+182 EKIATIL
-189 VYIDNLDEVKSSV
+189 LYIDNLDEVKSSV
-202 EDGVK
+202 EDSAR
-207 ATIAGNVE
+207 ATITGNVE
-215 TEIINYFNAFEAS
+215 TEIINYFNAYEAT

-234 DRFLIIAN
+234 DRYLIIAN
-242 NENLQKMIQK
+242 NENLQKIIQK

-274 IAATLDGE
+274 ISATTDGE

-289 IARSTMDIALG
+289 IARNTMDIALG
-300 RGGDQAVLRKGHNY
+300 RGGDQAVLRRGHNY

-369 KLVRMRKKTA
+369 KLVRMRGKTA

-399 EESLKGV
+399 EKSLNGV
-406 VKSEDELNSLIDS
+406 VRTEAELSSLIDD

-432 ISEAPDLVDKI
+432 ISEAPDLVDQI
-443 NDRVVIDHHRRSGE
+443 RDRVVIDHHRRSGE

-541 DYEVI
+541 DYMVI
-546 KNRADIVRH
+546 KNRADIVRQ
-555 SEIYMND
+555 SEIFMDD
-562 TVIGILEDKV
+562 TIIGILEDKV

-653 KEYKDEEKESKKESK
+653 KEYKDEEKESKKE
-668 KEEGVK
+668 EGVK

>member
-1 MLKKIEAYIKE
+1 MFKKIEAYVKE
-12 NLIEVIFELVLVMLL
+12 NLIEVIFELVLVIML

-38 LVVFVSMHLSF
+38 LVIFVSLHIRF

-54 DQTTLRQRNYENIEE
+54 DQTTLRQKNFENIEE

-88 INQDGEINWYNSKF
+88 IKQDGEINWYNSKF

-116 LDAISSLNLNEIISA
+116 LDAISSLNLNEILGA
-131 GDDPL
+131 DDEPL
-136 KILYRDKYY
+136 KILYRDNYY
-145 QVYVNKVKAKDS
+145 QVYVNKVKSKDS
-157 KEREML
+157 KDGEML
-163 LLYWIDRTDL
+163 LLYWINRTDL
-173 KEAKDSIEK
+173 KEAKDTIDK
-182 EKMATIL
+182 EKIATIL
-189 VYIDNLDEVKSSV
+189 LYIDNLDEVKSSV
-202 EDGVK
+202 EDSLR
-207 ATIAGNVE
+207 ATITGNVE
-215 TEIINYFNAFEAS
+215 TEIINYFNAYDAT

-234 DRFLIIAN
+234 DRYLIIAN
-242 NENLQKMIQK
+242 NENLQKIIQK

-274 IAATLDGE
+274 IAATTDGE
-282 TPLKQYE
+282 TPLEQYE
-289 IARSTMDIALG
+289 IARNTMDIALG
-300 RGGDQAVLRKGHNY
+300 RGGDQAVLRRGHNY

-345 ASNVVIMPH
+345 ASNVIIMPH

-369 KLVRMRKKTA
+369 KLVRMRGKTP

-391 NIMARLKE
+391 NIMARINE

-406 VKSEDELNSLIDS
+406 VKPEGELIGLIDD

-432 ISEAPDLVDKI
+432 ISEAPDLVDQIK
-443 NDRVVIDHHRRSGE
+443 DRVVIDHHRRSGE

-471 SSTAE
+471 SSTSE

-541 DYEVI
+541 DYLVI
-546 KNRADIVRH
+546 KNRADIVRQ
-555 SEIYMND
+555 SEIFMDD
-562 TVIGILEDKV
+562 TIIGILEDKV

-653 KEYKDEEKESKKESK
+653 KEYKDEENESK

>member
-1 MLKKIEAYIKE
+1 MFKKIEAYVKE
-12 NLIEVIFELVLVMLL
+12 NLIEVIFELALVIML

-38 LVVFVSMHLSF
+38 LVIFVSLHIRF
-49 LQNFE
+49 LQDFE
-54 DQTTLRQRNYENIEE
+54 DQTTLMQKNFENIEE

-102 IKMLEIEDEPENNI
+102 IKMLEIDGEPEDNI
-116 LDAISSLNLNEIISA
+116 LDAISSINLNEILSA
-131 GDDPL
+131 GDEPL
-136 KILYRDKYY
+136 KILYRDNYY
-145 QVYVNKVKAKDS
+145 QVYVNKVKSKDS
-157 KEREML
+157 KDREML
-163 LLYWIDRTDL
+163 LLYWINRTDL
-173 KEAKDSIEK
+173 KEAKDTIDK
-182 EKMATIL
+182 EKIATIL
-189 VYIDNLDEVKSSV
+189 LYIDNLDEVKSSV
-202 EDGVK
+202 EDSAR
-207 ATIAGNVE
+207 ATITGNVE
-215 TEIINYFNAFEAS
+215 TEIINYFNAYEAT

-234 DRFLIIAN
+234 DRYLIIAN
-242 NENLQKMIQK
+242 NENLQKIIQK

-274 IAATLDGE
+274 ISATTDGE

-289 IARSTMDIALG
+289 IARNTMDIALG
-300 RGGDQAVLRKGHNY
+300 RGGDQAVLRRGHNY

-369 KLVRMRKKTA
+369 KLVRMRGKTA
-379 YIALNSVNMSIR
+379 YIALNSVNVSIR

-399 EESLKGV
+399 EESLNGV
-406 VKSEDELNSLIDS
+406 VRTEAELSSLIDD

-432 ISEAPDLVDKI
+432 ISEAPDLVDQI
-443 NDRVVIDHHRRSGE
+443 RDRVVIDHHRRSGE

-541 DYEVI
+541 DYMVI
-546 KNRADIVRH
+546 KNRADIVRQ
-555 SEIYMND
+555 SEIFMDD
-562 TVIGILEDKV
+562 TIIGILEDKV

-653 KEYKDEEKESKKESK
+653 KEYKDEEKESKKE
-668 KEEGVK
+668 EGVK

>member
-1 MLKKIEAYIKE
+1 MFKKIEAYVKE
-12 NLIEVIFELVLVMLL
+12 NLIEVIFELALVILL

-38 LVVFVSMHLSF
+38 LVIFVSLHIRF
-49 LQNFE
+49 LQDFE
-54 DQTTLRQRNYENIEE
+54 DQTTLMQKNFENIEE

-102 IKMLEIEDEPENNI
+102 IKMLEIDGEPENNI
-116 LDAISSLNLNEIISA
+116 LDAISSLNLNEILSA
-131 GDDPL
+131 GDEPL
-136 KILYRDKYY
+136 KILYRDNYY
-145 QVYVNKVKAKDS
+145 QVYVNKVKSKDS
-157 KEREML
+157 KDREML
-163 LLYWIDRTDL
+163 LLYWINRTDL
-173 KEAKDSIEK
+173 KEAKDTIDK
-182 EKMATIL
+182 EKIATIL
-189 VYIDNLDEVKSSV
+189 LYIDNLDEVKSSV
-202 EDGVK
+202 EDSAR
-207 ATIAGNVE
+207 ATITGNVE
-215 TEIINYFNAFEAS
+215 TEIINYFNAYEAT

-234 DRFLIIAN
+234 DRYLIIAN
-242 NENLQKMIQK
+242 NENLQKIIQK

-274 IAATLDGE
+274 IAATTDGE

-289 IARSTMDIALG
+289 IARNTMDIALG
-300 RGGDQAVLRKGHNY
+300 RGGDQAVLRRGHNY

-369 KLVRMRKKTA
+369 KLVRMRGKTA

-399 EESLKGV
+399 EKSLNGV
-406 VKSEDELNSLIDS
+406 VRTEAELSSLIDD

-432 ISEAPDLVDKI
+432 ISEAPDLVDQI
-443 NDRVVIDHHRRSGE
+443 RDRVVIDHHRRSGE

-541 DYEVI
+541 DYMVI
-546 KNRADIVRH
+546 KNRADIVRQ
-555 SEIYMND
+555 SEIFMDD
-562 TVIGILEDKV
+562 TIIGILEDKV

-653 KEYKDEEKESKKESK
+653 KEYKDEEKESKKE
-668 KEEGVK
+668 EGVK

>member
-1 MLKKIEAYIKE
+1 MFKKIEAYVKE
-12 NLIEVIFELVLVMLL
+12 NLIEVIFELVLIIML

-38 LVVFVSMHLSF
+38 LVIFVSLHIRF

-54 DQTTLRQRNYENIEE
+54 DQTTLRQKNFENIEE

-88 INQDGEINWYNSKF
+88 IKQDGEINWYNSKF

-116 LDAISSLNLNEIISA
+116 LDAISSLNLNEILGA
-131 GDDPL
+131 GDEPL
-136 KILYRDKYY
+136 KILYRDNYY
-145 QVYVNKVKAKDS
+145 QVYVNKVKSKDS
-157 KEREML
+157 KDGEML
-163 LLYWIDRTDL
+163 LLYWINRTDL
-173 KEAKDSIEK
+173 KEAKDTIDK
-182 EKMATIL
+182 EKIATIL
-189 VYIDNLDEVKSSV
+189 LYIDNLDEVKSSV
-202 EDGVK
+202 EDSLR
-207 ATIAGNVE
+207 ATITGNVE
-215 TEIINYFNAFEAS
+215 TEIINYFNGYDAT

-234 DRFLIIAN
+234 DRYLIIAN
-242 NENLQKMIQK
+242 NENLQKIIQK

-274 IAATLDGE
+274 IAATTDGE
-282 TPLKQYE
+282 TPLEQYE
-289 IARSTMDIALG
+289 IARNTMDIALG
-300 RGGDQAVLRKGHNY
+300 RGGDQAVLRRGHNY

-345 ASNVVIMPH
+345 ASNVIIMPH

-369 KLVRMRKKTA
+369 KLVRMRGKTP

-391 NIMARLKE
+391 NIMARINE

-406 VKSEDELNSLIDS
+406 VKPEGELIGLIDD

-432 ISEAPDLVDKI
+432 ISEAPDLVDQIK
-443 NDRVVIDHHRRSGE
+443 DRVVIDHHRRSGE

-471 SSTAE
+471 SSTSE

-541 DYEVI
+541 DYLVI
-546 KNRADIVRH
+546 KNRADIVRQ
-555 SEIYMND
+555 SEIFMDD
-562 TVIGILEDKV
+562 TIIGILEDKV

-653 KEYKDEEKESKKESK
+653 KEYKDEENESK

>member
-1 MLKKIEAYIKE
+1 MFKKIEAYVKE
-12 NLIEVIFELVLVMLL
+12 NLIEVIFELALVIML

-38 LVVFVSMHLSF
+38 LVIFVSLHIRF
-49 LQNFE
+49 LQDFE
-54 DQTTLRQRNYENIEE
+54 DQTTLMQKNFENIEE

-80 KMPFPMVI
+80 KMPFPMAI

-102 IKMLEIEDEPENNI
+102 IKMLEIDGEPEDNI
-116 LDAISSLNLNEIISA
+116 LDAISSINLNEILSA
-131 GDDPL
+131 GDEPL
-136 KILYRDKYY
+136 KILYRDNYY
-145 QVYVNKVKAKDS
+145 QVYVNKVKSKDS
-157 KEREML
+157 KDREML
-163 LLYWIDRTDL
+163 LLYWINRTDL
-173 KEAKDSIEK
+173 KEAKDTIDK
-182 EKMATIL
+182 EKIATIL
-189 VYIDNLDEVKSSV
+189 LYIDNLDEVKSSV
-202 EDGVK
+202 EDSAR
-207 ATIAGNVE
+207 ATITGNVE
-215 TEIINYFNAFEAS
+215 TEIINYFNAYEAT

-234 DRFLIIAN
+234 DRYLIIAN
-242 NENLQKMIQK
+242 NENLQKIIQK

-274 IAATLDGE
+274 ISATTDGE

-289 IARSTMDIALG
+289 IARNTMDIALG
-300 RGGDQAVLRKGHNY
+300 RGGDQAVLRRGHNY

-369 KLVRMRKKTA
+369 KLVRMRGKTA

-399 EESLKGV
+399 EESLNGV
-406 VKSEDELNSLIDS
+406 VRTEAELSSLIDD

-432 ISEAPDLVDKI
+432 ISEAPDLVDQI
-443 NDRVVIDHHRRSGE
+443 RDRVVIDHHRRSGE

-541 DYEVI
+541 DYMVI
-546 KNRADIVRH
+546 KNRADIVRQ
-555 SEIYMND
+555 SEIFMDD
-562 TVIGILEDKV
+562 TIIGILEDKV

-653 KEYKDEEKESKKESK
+653 KEYKDEEKESKKE
-668 KEEGVK
+668 EGVK

>member
-1 MLKKIEAYIKE
+1 MFKKIEAYVKE
-12 NLIEVIFELVLVMLL
+12 NLIEVIFELALVIML

-38 LVVFVSMHLSF
+38 LVIFVSLHIRF
-49 LQNFE
+49 LQDFE
-54 DQTTLRQRNYENIEE
+54 DQTTLMQKNFENIEE

-102 IKMLEIEDEPENNI
+102 IKMLEIDGEPEDNI
-116 LDAISSLNLNEIISA
+116 LDAISSINLNEILSA
-131 GDDPL
+131 GDEPL
-136 KILYRDKYY
+136 KILYRDNYY
-145 QVYVNKVKAKDS
+145 QVYVNKVKSKDS
-157 KEREML
+157 KDREML
-163 LLYWIDRTDL
+163 LLYWINRTDL
-173 KEAKDSIEK
+173 KEAKDTIDK
-182 EKMATIL
+182 EKIATIL
-189 VYIDNLDEVKSSV
+189 LYIDNLDEVKSSV
-202 EDGVK
+202 EDSAR
-207 ATIAGNVE
+207 ATITGNVE
-215 TEIINYFNAFEAS
+215 TEIINYFNAYEAT

-234 DRFLIIAN
+234 DRYLIIAN
-242 NENLQKMIQK
+242 NENLQKIIQK

-274 IAATLDGE
+274 ISATTDGE

-289 IARSTMDIALG
+289 IARNTMDIALG
-300 RGGDQAVLRKGHNY
+300 RGGDQAVLRRGHNY

-369 KLVRMRKKTA
+369 KLVRMRGKTA

-399 EESLKGV
+399 EKSLNDV
-406 VKSEDELNSLIDS
+406 VRTEAELSSLIDD

-432 ISEAPDLVDKI
+432 ISEAPDLVDQI
-443 NDRVVIDHHRRSGE
+443 RDRVVIDHHRRSGE

-541 DYEVI
+541 DYMVI
-546 KNRADIVRH
+546 KNRADIVRQ
-555 SEIYMND
+555 SEIFMDD
-562 TVIGILEDKV
+562 TIIGILEDKV

-653 KEYKDEEKESKKESK
+653 KEYKDEEKESKKE
-668 KEEGVK
+668 EGVK

>member
-1 MLKKIEAYIKE
+1 MLKKIEAYVKE
-12 NLIEVIFELVLVMLL
+12 NLIEVIFELALVIML

-38 LVVFVSMHLSF
+38 LVIFVSLHIRF
-49 LQNFE
+49 LQDFE
-54 DQTTLRQRNYENIEE
+54 DQTTLMQKNFENIEE

-102 IKMLEIEDEPENNI
+102 IKMLEIDGEPEDNI
-116 LDAISSLNLNEIISA
+116 LDAISSINLNEILSA
-131 GDDPL
+131 GDEPL
-136 KILYRDKYY
+136 KILYRDNYY
-145 QVYVNKVKAKDS
+145 QVYVNKVKSKDS
-157 KEREML
+157 KDREML
-163 LLYWIDRTDL
+163 LLYWINRTDL
-173 KEAKDSIEK
+173 KEAKDTIDK
-182 EKMATIL
+182 EKIATIL
-189 VYIDNLDEVKSSV
+189 LYIDNLDEVKSSV
-202 EDGVK
+202 EDSAR
-207 ATIAGNVE
+207 ATITGNVE
-215 TEIINYFNAFEAS
+215 TEIINYFNAYEAT

-234 DRFLIIAN
+234 DRYLIIAN
-242 NENLQKMIQK
+242 NENLQKIIQK

-274 IAATLDGE
+274 ISATTDGE

-289 IARSTMDIALG
+289 IARNTMDIALG
-300 RGGDQAVLRKGHNY
+300 RGGDQAVLRRGHNY

-369 KLVRMRKKTA
+369 KLVRMRGKTA

-399 EESLKGV
+399 EESLNGV
-406 VKSEDELNSLIDS
+406 VRTEAELSSLIDD

-432 ISEAPDLVDKI
+432 ISEAPDLVDQI
-443 NDRVVIDHHRRSGE
+443 RDRVVIDHHRRSGE

-541 DYEVI
+541 DYMVI
-546 KNRADIVRH
+546 KNRADIVRQ
-555 SEIYMND
+555 SEIFMDD
-562 TVIGILEDKV
+562 TIIGILEDKV

-653 KEYKDEEKESKKESK
+653 KEYKDEEKESKKE
-668 KEEGVK
+668 EGVK

>member
-1 MLKKIEAYIKE
+1 MFKKIEAYVKE
-12 NLIEVIFELVLVMLL
+12 NLIEVIFELVLIIML

-38 LVVFVSMHLSF
+38 LVIFVSLHIRF

-54 DQTTLRQRNYENIEE
+54 DQTTLRQKNFENIEE

-88 INQDGEINWYNSKF
+88 IKQDGEINWYNSKF
-102 IKMLEIEDEPENNI
+102 IKMLQIEDEPENNI
-116 LDAISSLNLNEIISA
+116 LDAISSLNLNEILGA
-131 GDDPL
+131 GDEPL
-136 KILYRDKYY
+136 KILYRDNYY
-145 QVYVNKVKAKDS
+145 QVYVNKVKSKDS
-157 KEREML
+157 KDREML
-163 LLYWIDRTDL
+163 LLYWINRTDL
-173 KEAKDSIEK
+173 KEAKDTIDK
-182 EKMATIL
+182 EKIATIL
-189 VYIDNLDEVKSSV
+189 LYIDNLDEVKSSV
-202 EDGVK
+202 EDSVR
-207 ATIAGNVE
+207 ATITGNVE
-215 TEIINYFNAFEAS
+215 TEIINYFNGYDAT

-234 DRFLIIAN
+234 DRYLIIAN
-242 NENLQKMIQK
+242 NENLQKIIQK

-262 LKVQSI
+262 LKIQSI

-274 IAATLDGE
+274 IAATTDGE
-282 TPLKQYE
+282 TPLEQYE
-289 IARSTMDIALG
+289 IARNTMDIALG
-300 RGGDQAVLRKGHNY
+300 RGGDQAVLRREHNY

-345 ASNVVIMPH
+345 ASNVIIMPH

-369 KLVRMRKKTA
+369 KLVRMRGKTA

-391 NIMARLKE
+391 NIMARLNE
-399 EESLKGV
+399 EESLNGV
-406 VKSEDELNSLIDS
+406 VKPEGELMGLVDE

-432 ISEAPDLVDKI
+432 ISEAPDLVDQIK
-443 NDRVVIDHHRRSGE
+443 DRVVIDHHRRSGE

-471 SSTAE
+471 SSTSE

-541 DYEVI
+541 DYLVI
-546 KNRADIVRH
+546 KNRADIVRQ
-555 SEIYMND
+555 SEIFMDD
-562 TVIGILEDKV
+562 TIIGILEDKV

-653 KEYKDEEKESKKESK
+653 KEYKDEENDSK

>member
-1 MLKKIEAYIKE
+1 MFKKIEAYVKE
-12 NLIEVIFELVLVMLL
+12 NLIEVIFELALVILL

-38 LVVFVSMHLSF
+38 LVIFVSLHIRF
-49 LQNFE
+49 LQDFE
-54 DQTTLRQRNYENIEE
+54 DQTTLMQKNFENIEE

-102 IKMLEIEDEPENNI
+102 IKMLEIDGEPENNI
-116 LDAISSLNLNEIISA
+116 LDAISSINLNEILSA
-131 GDDPL
+131 GDEPL
-136 KILYRDKYY
+136 KILYRDNYY
-145 QVYVNKVKAKDS
+145 QVYVNKVKSKDS
-157 KEREML
+157 KDREML
-163 LLYWIDRTDL
+163 LLYWINRTDL
-173 KEAKDSIEK
+173 KEAKDTIDK
-182 EKMATIL
+182 EKIATIL
-189 VYIDNLDEVKSSV
+189 LYIDNLDEVKSSV
-202 EDGVK
+202 EDSAR
-207 ATIAGNVE
+207 ATITGNVE
-215 TEIINYFNAFEAS
+215 TEIINYFNAYEAT

-234 DRFLIIAN
+234 DRYLIIAN
-242 NENLQKMIQK
+242 NENLQKIIQK

-274 IAATLDGE
+274 ISATTDGE

-289 IARSTMDIALG
+289 IARNTMDIALG
-300 RGGDQAVLRKGHNY
+300 RGGDQAVLRRGHNY

-369 KLVRMRKKTA
+369 KLVRMRGKTA

-399 EESLKGV
+399 ESLNGV
-406 VKSEDELNSLIDS
+406 VRTEAELSGLVDE

-432 ISEAPDLVDKI
+432 ISEAPDLVDQI
-443 NDRVVIDHHRRSGE
+443 RDRVVIDHHRRSGE

-471 SSTAE
+471 SSTCE

-541 DYEVI
+541 DYMVI
-546 KNRADIVRH
+546 KNRADIVRQ
-555 SEIYMND
+555 SEIFMDD
-562 TVIGILEDKV
+562 TIIGILEDKV

-653 KEYKDEEKESKKESK
+653 KEYKDEEKESKKE
-668 KEEGVK
+668 EGVK

>member
-1 MLKKIEAYIKE
+1 MFKKIEAYVKE
-12 NLIEVIFELVLVMLL
+12 NLIEVIFEFALVIML

-38 LVVFVSMHLSF
+38 LVIFVSLHIRF
-49 LQNFE
+49 LQDFE
-54 DQTTLRQRNYENIEE
+54 DQTTLMQKNFENIEE

-102 IKMLEIEDEPENNI
+102 IKMLEIDGEPEDNI
-116 LDAISSLNLNEIISA
+116 LDAISSINLNEILSA
-131 GDDPL
+131 GDEPL
-136 KILYRDKYY
+136 KILYRDNYY
-145 QVYVNKVKAKDS
+145 QVYVNKVKSKDS
-157 KEREML
+157 KDREML
-163 LLYWIDRTDL
+163 LLYWINRTDL
-173 KEAKDSIEK
+173 KEAKDTIDK
-182 EKMATIL
+182 EKIATIL
-189 VYIDNLDEVKSSV
+189 LYIDNLDEVKSSV
-202 EDGVK
+202 EDSAR
-207 ATIAGNVE
+207 ATITGNVE
-215 TEIINYFNAFEAS
+215 TEIINYFNAYEAT

-234 DRFLIIAN
+234 DRYLIIAN
-242 NENLQKMIQK
+242 NENLQKIIQK

-274 IAATLDGE
+274 ISATTDGE

-289 IARSTMDIALG
+289 IARNTMDIALG
-300 RGGDQAVLRKGHNY
+300 RGGDQAVLRRGHNY

-369 KLVRMRKKTA
+369 KLVRMRGKTA
-379 YIALNSVNMSIR
+379 YIALNSVNVSIR

-399 EESLKGV
+399 EKSLNGV
-406 VKSEDELNSLIDS
+406 VRTEAELSSLIDD

-432 ISEAPDLVDKI
+432 ISEAPDLVDQI
-443 NDRVVIDHHRRSGE
+443 RDRVVIDHHRRSGE

-541 DYEVI
+541 DYMVI
-546 KNRADIVRH
+546 KNRADIVRQ
-555 SEIYMND
+555 SEIFMDD
-562 TVIGILEDKV
+562 TIIGILDDKV

-653 KEYKDEEKESKKESK
+653 KEYKDEEKESKKE
-668 KEEGVK
+668 EGVK

>member
-1 MLKKIEAYIKE
+1 MFKKIEAYVKE
-12 NLIEVIFELVLVMLL
+12 NLIEVIFELALVIML

-38 LVVFVSMHLSF
+38 LVIFVSLHIRF
-49 LQNFE
+49 LQDFE
-54 DQTTLRQRNYENIEE
+54 DQTTLMQKNFENIEE

-102 IKMLEIEDEPENNI
+102 IKMLEIDGEPEDNI
-116 LDAISSLNLNEIISA
+116 LDAISSININEILSA
-131 GDDPL
+131 GDEPL
-136 KILYRDKYY
+136 KILYRDNYY
-145 QVYVNKVKAKDS
+145 QVYVNKVKSKDS
-157 KEREML
+157 KDREML
-163 LLYWIDRTDL
+163 LLYWINRTDL
-173 KEAKDSIEK
+173 KEAKDTIDK
-182 EKMATIL
+182 EKIATIL
-189 VYIDNLDEVKSSV
+189 LYIDNLDEVKSSV
-202 EDGVK
+202 EDSAR
-207 ATIAGNVE
+207 ATITGNVE
-215 TEIINYFNAFEAS
+215 TEIINYFNAYEAT

-234 DRFLIIAN
+234 DRYLIIAN
-242 NENLQKMIQK
+242 NENLQKIIQK

-274 IAATLDGE
+274 ISATTDGE

-289 IARSTMDIALG
+289 IARNTMDIALG
-300 RGGDQAVLRKGHNY
+300 RGGDQAVLRRGHNY

-369 KLVRMRKKTA
+369 KLVRMRGKTA

-399 EESLKGV
+399 EKSLNGV
-406 VKSEDELNSLIDS
+406 VRTEAELSGLVDE

-432 ISEAPDLVDKI
+432 ISEAPDLVDQIK
-443 NDRVVIDHHRRSGE
+443 DRVVIDHHRRSGE

-471 SSTAE
+471 SSTCE

-541 DYEVI
+541 DYMVI
-546 KNRADIVRH
+546 KNRADIVRQ
-555 SEIYMND
+555 SEIFMDD
-562 TVIGILEDKV
+562 TIIGILEDKV

-653 KEYKDEEKESKKESK
+653 KEYKDEEKESKKE
-668 KEEGVK
+668 EGVK

>member
-1 MLKKIEAYIKE
+1 MFKKIEAYVKE
-12 NLIEVIFELVLVMLL
+12 NLIEVIFELVLVIML

-38 LVVFVSMHLSF
+38 LVIFVSLHIRF

-54 DQTTLRQRNYENIEE
+54 DQTTLRQKNFENIEE

-88 INQDGEINWYNSKF
+88 IKQDGEINWYNSKF

-116 LDAISSLNLNEIISA
+116 LDAISSLNLNEILGA
-131 GDDPL
+131 GDEPL
-136 KILYRDKYY
+136 KILYRDNYY
-145 QVYVNKVKAKDS
+145 QVYVNKVKSKDS
-157 KEREML
+157 KDGEML
-163 LLYWIDRTDL
+163 LLYWINRTDL
-173 KEAKDSIEK
+173 KEAKDIIDK
-182 EKMATIL
+182 EKIATIL
-189 VYIDNLDEVKSSV
+189 LYIDNLDEVKSSV
-202 EDGVK
+202 EDSLR
-207 ATIAGNVE
+207 ATITGNVE
-215 TEIINYFNAFEAS
+215 TEIINYFNGYDAT

-234 DRFLIIAN
+234 DRYLIIAN
-242 NENLQKMIQK
+242 NENLQKIIQK
-252 KFDILDRVRD
+252 KFDILDKVRD

-274 IAATLDGE
+274 IAATTDGE
-282 TPLKQYE
+282 TPLEQYE
-289 IARSTMDIALG
+289 IARNTMDIALG
-300 RGGDQAVLRKGHNY
+300 RGGDQAVLRRGHNY

-345 ASNVVIMPH
+345 ASNVIIMPH

-369 KLVRMRKKTA
+369 KLVRMRGKTP

-391 NIMARLKE
+391 NIMARINE

-406 VKSEDELNSLIDS
+406 VKPEGELIGLIDE

-432 ISEAPDLVDKI
+432 ISEAPDLVDQIK
-443 NDRVVIDHHRRSGE
+443 DRVVIDHHRRSGE

-471 SSTAE
+471 SSTSE

-541 DYEVI
+541 DYLVI
-546 KNRADIVRH
+546 KNRADIVRQ
-555 SEIYMND
+555 SEIFMDD
-562 TVIGILEDKV
+562 TIIGILEDKV

-598 VKISNN
+598 VKVSNN

-653 KEYKDEEKESKKESK
+653 KEYKDEENESK

>member
-1 MLKKIEAYIKE
+1 MFKKIEAYVKE
-12 NLIEVIFELVLVMLL
+12 NLIEVIFELVLVIML

-38 LVVFVSMHLSF
+38 LVIFVSLHIRF

-54 DQTTLRQRNYENIEE
+54 DQTTLRQKNFENIEE

-88 INQDGEINWYNSKF
+88 IKQDGEINWYNSKF

-116 LDAISSLNLNEIISA
+116 LDAISSLNLNEILGA
-131 GDDPL
+131 GDEPL
-136 KILYRDKYY
+136 KILYRDNYY
-145 QVYVNKVKAKDS
+145 QVYVNKVKSKDS
-157 KEREML
+157 KDGEML
-163 LLYWIDRTDL
+163 LLYWINRTDL
-173 KEAKDSIEK
+173 KEAKDIIDK
-182 EKMATIL
+182 EKIATIL
-189 VYIDNLDEVKSSV
+189 LYIDNLDEVKSSV
-202 EDGVK
+202 EDSLR
-207 ATIAGNVE
+207 ATITGNVE
-215 TEIINYFNAFEAS
+215 TEIINYFNGYDAT

-234 DRFLIIAN
+234 DRYLIIAN
-242 NENLQKMIQK
+242 NENLQKIIQK

-274 IAATLDGE
+274 IAATTDGE
-282 TPLKQYE
+282 TPLEQYE
-289 IARSTMDIALG
+289 IARNTMDIALG
-300 RGGDQAVLRKGHNY
+300 RGGDQAVLRREHNY

-345 ASNVVIMPH
+345 ASNVIIMPH

-369 KLVRMRKKTA
+369 KLVRMRGKTP

-391 NIMARLKE
+391 NIMARINE

-406 VKSEDELNSLIDS
+406 VKPEGELIGLIDD

-432 ISEAPDLVDKI
+432 ISEAPDLVDQIK
-443 NDRVVIDHHRRSGE
+443 DRVVIDHHRRSGE

-471 SSTAE
+471 SSTSE

-541 DYEVI
+541 DYLVI
-546 KNRADIVRH
+546 KNRADIVRQ
-555 SEIYMND
+555 SEIFMDD
-562 TVIGILEDKV
+562 TIIGILEDKV

-598 VKISNN
+598 VKVSNN

-653 KEYKDEEKESKKESK
+653 KEYKDEENESK

>member
-1 MLKKIEAYIKE
+1 MFKKIEAYVKE
-12 NLIEVIFELVLVMLL
+12 NLIEVIFELALVIML

-38 LVVFVSMHLSF
+38 LVIFVSLHIRF
-49 LQNFE
+49 LQDFE
-54 DQTTLRQRNYENIEE
+54 DQTTLMQKNFENIEE

-102 IKMLEIEDEPENNI
+102 IKMLEIDGEPEDNI
-116 LDAISSLNLNEIISA
+116 LDAISSINLNEILSA
-131 GDDPL
+131 GDEPL
-136 KILYRDKYY
+136 KILYRDNYY
-145 QVYVNKVKAKDS
+145 QVYVNKVKSKDS
-157 KEREML
+157 KDREML
-163 LLYWIDRTDL
+163 LLYWINRTDL
-173 KEAKDSIEK
+173 KEAKDTIDK
-182 EKMATIL
+182 EKIATIL
-189 VYIDNLDEVKSSV
+189 LYIDNLDEVKSSV
-202 EDGVK
+202 EDSAR
-207 ATIAGNVE
+207 ATITGNVE
-215 TEIINYFNAFEAS
+215 TEIINYFNAYEAT

-234 DRFLIIAN
+234 DRYLIIAN
-242 NENLQKMIQK
+242 NENLQKIIQK

-274 IAATLDGE
+274 ISATTDGE

-289 IARSTMDIALG
+289 IARNTMDIALG
-300 RGGDQAVLRKGHNY
+300 RGGDQAVLRRGHNY

-369 KLVRMRKKTA
+369 KLVRMRGKTA

-399 EESLKGV
+399 EKNLNGV
-406 VKSEDELNSLIDS
+406 VRTEAELSSLIDD

-432 ISEAPDLVDKI
+432 ISEAPDLVDQI
-443 NDRVVIDHHRRSGE
+443 RDRVVIDHHRRSGE

-541 DYEVI
+541 DYMVI
-546 KNRADIVRH
+546 KNRADIVRQ
-555 SEIYMND
+555 SEIFMDD
-562 TVIGILEDKV
+562 TIIGILEDKV

-653 KEYKDEEKESKKESK
+653 KEYKDEEKESKKE
-668 KEEGVK
+668 EGVK

>member
-1 MLKKIEAYIKE
+1 MFKKIEAYVKE
-12 NLIEVIFELVLVMLL
+12 NLIEVIFEFALVIML

-38 LVVFVSMHLSF
+38 LVIFVSLHIRF
-49 LQNFE
+49 LQDFE
-54 DQTTLRQRNYENIEE
+54 DQTTLMQKNFENIEE

-102 IKMLEIEDEPENNI
+102 IKMLEIDGEPEDNI
-116 LDAISSLNLNEIISA
+116 LDAISSINLNEILSA
-131 GDDPL
+131 GDEPL
-136 KILYRDKYY
+136 KILYRDNYY
-145 QVYVNKVKAKDS
+145 QVYVNKVKSKDS
-157 KEREML
+157 KDREML
-163 LLYWIDRTDL
+163 LLYWINRTDL
-173 KEAKDSIEK
+173 KEAKDTIDK
-182 EKMATIL
+182 EKIATIL
-189 VYIDNLDEVKSSV
+189 LYIDNLDEVKSSV
-202 EDGVK
+202 EDSAR
-207 ATIAGNVE
+207 ATITGNVE
-215 TEIINYFNAFEAS
+215 TEIINYFNAYEAT

-234 DRFLIIAN
+234 DRYLIIAN
-242 NENLQKMIQK
+242 NENLQKIIQK

-274 IAATLDGE
+274 ISATTDGE

-289 IARSTMDIALG
+289 IARNTMDIALG
-300 RGGDQAVLRKGHNY
+300 RGGDQAVLRRGHNY

-369 KLVRMRKKTA
+369 KLVRMRGKTA

-399 EESLKGV
+399 EESLNGV
-406 VKSEDELNSLIDS
+406 VRTEAELSSLIDD

-432 ISEAPDLVDKI
+432 ISEAPDLVDQI
-443 NDRVVIDHHRRSGE
+443 RDRVVIDHHRRSGE

-471 SSTAE
+471 SSTCE

-520 AASMLRRFGADPEV
+520 AASMLRRFGADPES

-541 DYEVI
+541 DYMVI
-546 KNRADIVRH
+546 KNRADIVRQ
-555 SEIYMND
+555 SEIFMDD
-562 TVIGILEDKV
+562 TIIGILEDKV

-653 KEYKDEEKESKKESK
+653 KEYKDEEKESKKE
-668 KEEGVK
+668 EGVK

>member
-1 MLKKIEAYIKE
+1 MFKKIEAYVKE
-12 NLIEVIFELVLVMLL
+12 NLIEVIFEFALVIML

-38 LVVFVSMHLSF
+38 LVIFVSLHIRF
-49 LQNFE
+49 LQDFE
-54 DQTTLRQRNYENIEE
+54 DQTTLMQKNFENIEE

-102 IKMLEIEDEPENNI
+102 IKMLEIDGEPEDNI
-116 LDAISSLNLNEIISA
+116 LDAISSINLNEILSA
-131 GDDPL
+131 GDEPL
-136 KILYRDKYY
+136 KILYRDNYY
-145 QVYVNKVKAKDS
+145 QVYVNKVKSKDS
-157 KEREML
+157 KDREML
-163 LLYWIDRTDL
+163 LLYWINRTDL
-173 KEAKDSIEK
+173 KEAKDTIDK
-182 EKMATIL
+182 EKIATIL
-189 VYIDNLDEVKSSV
+189 LYIDNLDEVKSSV
-202 EDGVK
+202 EDSAR
-207 ATIAGNVE
+207 ATITGNVE
-215 TEIINYFNAFEAS
+215 TEIINYFNAYEAT

-234 DRFLIIAN
+234 DRYLIIAN
-242 NENLQKMIQK
+242 NENLQKIIQK

-274 IAATLDGE
+274 ISATTDGE

-289 IARSTMDIALG
+289 IARNTMDIALG
-300 RGGDQAVLRKGHNY
+300 RGGDQAVLRRGHNY

-369 KLVRMRKKTA
+369 KLVRMRGKTA
-379 YIALNSVNMSIR
+379 YIALNSVNVSIR

-399 EESLKGV
+399 EKSLNGV
-406 VKSEDELNSLIDS
+406 VRTEAELSSLIDD

-432 ISEAPDLVDKI
+432 ISEAPDLVDQI
-443 NDRVVIDHHRRSGE
+443 RDRVVIDHHRRSGE

-490 LSKFEAEALLAGI
+490 LSKFESEALLAGI

-541 DYEVI
+541 DYMVI
-546 KNRADIVRH
+546 KNRADIVRR
-555 SEIYMND
+555 SEIFMDD
-562 TVIGILEDKV
+562 TIIGILEDKV

-653 KEYKDEEKESKKESK
+653 KEYKDEEKESKKE
-668 KEEGVK
+668 EGVK

>member
-1 MLKKIEAYIKE
+1 MFKKIEAYVKE
-12 NLIEVIFELVLVMLL
+12 NLIEVIFEFALVIML

-38 LVVFVSMHLSF
+38 LVIFVSLHIRF
-49 LQNFE
+49 LQDFE
-54 DQTTLRQRNYENIEE
+54 DQTTLMQKNFENIEE

-102 IKMLEIEDEPENNI
+102 IKMLEIDGEPEDNI
-116 LDAISSLNLNEIISA
+116 LDAISSINLNEILSA
-131 GDDPL
+131 GDEPL
-136 KILYRDKYY
+136 KILYRDNYY
-145 QVYVNKVKAKDS
+145 QVYVNKVKSKDS
-157 KEREML
+157 KDREML
-163 LLYWIDRTDL
+163 LLYWINRTDL
-173 KEAKDSIEK
+173 KEAKDTIDK
-182 EKMATIL
+182 EKIATIL
-189 VYIDNLDEVKSSV
+189 LYIDNLDEVKSSV
-202 EDGVK
+202 EDSAR
-207 ATIAGNVE
+207 ATITGNVE
-215 TEIINYFNAFEAS
+215 TEIINYFNAYEAT

-234 DRFLIIAN
+234 DRYLIIAN
-242 NENLQKMIQK
+242 NENLQKIIQK

-274 IAATLDGE
+274 IAATTDGE

-289 IARSTMDIALG
+289 IARNTMDIALG
-300 RGGDQAVLRKGHNY
+300 RGGDQAVLRRAHNY

-369 KLVRMRKKTA
+369 KLVRMRGKTA

-399 EESLKGV
+399 EKSLNGV
-406 VKSEDELNSLIDS
+406 VRTEAELSSLIDD

-432 ISEAPDLVDKI
+432 ISEAPDLVDQI
-443 NDRVVIDHHRRSGE
+443 RDRVVIDHHRRSGE

-541 DYEVI
+541 DYMVI
-546 KNRADIVRH
+546 KNRADIVRQ
-555 SEIYMND
+555 SEIFMDD
-562 TVIGILEDKV
+562 TIIGILEDKV
-572 DNSILIAAQA
+572 DNSVLIAAQA

-587 SINGMKASFVA
+587 SINGTKASFVA

-653 KEYKDEEKESKKESK
+653 KEYKDEEKESKKE
-668 KEEGVK
+668 EGVK

>member
-1 MLKKIEAYIKE
+1 MFKKIEAYVKE
-12 NLIEVIFELVLVMLL
+12 NLIEVIFELVLVIML

-38 LVVFVSMHLSF
+38 LVIFVSLHIRF

-54 DQTTLRQRNYENIEE
+54 DQTTLRQKNFENIEE

-88 INQDGEINWYNSKF
+88 IKQDGEINWYNSKF

-116 LDAISSLNLNEIISA
+116 LDAISSLNLNEILGA
-131 GDDPL
+131 GDEPL
-136 KILYRDKYY
+136 KILYRDNYY
-145 QVYVNKVKAKDS
+145 QVYVNKVKSKDS
-157 KEREML
+157 KDGEML
-163 LLYWIDRTDL
+163 LLYWINRTDL
-173 KEAKDSIEK
+173 KEAKDTIDK
-182 EKMATIL
+182 EKIATIL
-189 VYIDNLDEVKSSV
+189 LYIDNLDEVKSSV
-202 EDGVK
+202 EDSVR
-207 ATIAGNVE
+207 ATITGNVE
-215 TEIINYFNAFEAS
+215 TEIINYFNGYDAT

-234 DRFLIIAN
+234 DRYLIIAN
-242 NENLQKMIQK
+242 NENLQKIIQK

-274 IAATLDGE
+274 IAATTDGE
-282 TPLKQYE
+282 TPLEQYE
-289 IARSTMDIALG
+289 IARNTMDIALG
-300 RGGDQAVLRKGHNY
+300 RGGDQAVLRRGHNY

-345 ASNVVIMPH
+345 ASNVIIMPH

-369 KLVRMRKKTA
+369 KLVRMRGKTP

-391 NIMARLKE
+391 NIMARINE

-406 VKSEDELNSLIDS
+406 VKPEGELIGLVDE

-432 ISEAPDLVDKI
+432 ISEAQDLVDQIK
-443 NDRVVIDHHRRSGE
+443 DRVVIDHHRRSGE

-471 SSTAE
+471 SSTSE

-541 DYEVI
+541 DYLVI
-546 KNRADIVRH
+546 KNRADIVRQ
-555 SEIYMND
+555 SEIFMDD
-562 TVIGILEDKV
+562 TIIGILEDKV

-653 KEYKDEEKESKKESK
+653 KEYKDEENESK

>member
-1 MLKKIEAYIKE
+1 MFKKIEAYVKE
-12 NLIEVIFELVLVMLL
+12 NLIEVIFELALVILL

-38 LVVFVSMHLSF
+38 LVIFVSLHIRF
-49 LQNFE
+49 LQDFE
-54 DQTTLRQRNYENIEE
+54 DQTTLMQKNFENIEE

-102 IKMLEIEDEPENNI
+102 IKMLEIDGEPENNI
-116 LDAISSLNLNEIISA
+116 LDAISSLNLNEILSA
-131 GDDPL
+131 GDEPL
-136 KILYRDKYY
+136 KILYRDNYY
-145 QVYVNKVKAKDS
+145 QVYVNKVKSKDS
-157 KEREML
+157 KDREML
-163 LLYWIDRTDL
+163 LLYWINRTDL
-173 KEAKDSIEK
+173 KEAKDTIDK
-182 EKMATIL
+182 EKIATIL
-189 VYIDNLDEVKSSV
+189 LYIDNLDEVKSSV
-202 EDGVK
+202 EDSAR
-207 ATIAGNVE
+207 ATITGNVE
-215 TEIINYFNAFEAS
+215 TEIINYFNAYEAT

-234 DRFLIIAN
+234 DRYLIIAN
-242 NENLQKMIQK
+242 NENLQKIIQK

-274 IAATLDGE
+274 ISATTDGE

-289 IARSTMDIALG
+289 IARNTMDIALG
-300 RGGDQAVLRKGHNY
+300 RGGDQAVLRRGHNY

-369 KLVRMRKKTA
+369 KLVRMRGKTA

-399 EESLKGV
+399 EKSLNGV
-406 VKSEDELNSLIDS
+406 VRTEAELSSLIDD

-432 ISEAPDLVDKI
+432 ISEAPDLVDQI
-443 NDRVVIDHHRRSGE
+443 RDRVVIDHHRRSGE

-541 DYEVI
+541 DYMVI
-546 KNRADIVRH
+546 KNRADIVRQ
-555 SEIYMND
+555 SEIFMDD
-562 TVIGILEDKV
+562 TIIGILEDKV

-653 KEYKDEEKESKKESK
+653 KEYKDEEKESKKE
-668 KEEGVK
+668 EGVK

>member
-1 MLKKIEAYIKE
+1 MFKKIEAYVKE
-12 NLIEVIFELVLVMLL
+12 NLIEVIFELVLVIML

-38 LVVFVSMHLSF
+38 LVIFVSLHIRF

-54 DQTTLRQRNYENIEE
+54 DQTTLRQKNFENIEE

-88 INQDGEINWYNSKF
+88 IKQDGEINWYNSKF

-116 LDAISSLNLNEIISA
+116 LDAISSLNLNEILGA
-131 GDDPL
+131 GDEPL
-136 KILYRDKYY
+136 KILYRDNYY
-145 QVYVNKVKAKDS
+145 QVYVNKVKSKDS
-157 KEREML
+157 KDGEML
-163 LLYWIDRTDL
+163 LLYWINRTDL
-173 KEAKDSIEK
+173 KEAKDTIDK
-182 EKMATIL
+182 EKIATIL
-189 VYIDNLDEVKSSV
+189 LYIDNLDEVKSSV
-202 EDGVK
+202 EDSVR
-207 ATIAGNVE
+207 ATITGNVE
-215 TEIINYFNAFEAS
+215 TEIINYFNAYDAT

-234 DRFLIIAN
+234 DRYLIIAN
-242 NENLQKMIQK
+242 NENLQKIIQK
-252 KFDILDRVRD
+252 KFDILDKVRD

-274 IAATLDGE
+274 IAATTDGE
-282 TPLKQYE
+282 TPLEQYE
-289 IARSTMDIALG
+289 IARNTMDIALG
-300 RGGDQAVLRKGHNY
+300 RGGDQAVLRRGHNY

-345 ASNVVIMPH
+345 ASNVIITPH

-369 KLVRMRKKTA
+369 KLVRMRGKTS

-391 NIMARLKE
+391 NIMARINE

-406 VKSEDELNSLIDS
+406 VKPEGELIGLIDE

-432 ISEAPDLVDKI
+432 ISEAPDLVDQIK
-443 NDRVVIDHHRRSGE
+443 DRVVIDHHRRSGE

-471 SSTAE
+471 SSTSE

-541 DYEVI
+541 DYLVI
-546 KNRADIVRH
+546 KNRADIVRQ
-555 SEIYMND
+555 SEIFMDD
-562 TVIGILEDKV
+562 TIIGILEDKV

-653 KEYKDEEKESKKESK
+653 KEYKDEENESK

>member
-12 NLIEVIFELVLVMLL
+12 NLIEVIFELVLVILL

-562 TVIGILEDKV
+562 TIIGILEDKV

-653 KEYKDEEKESKKESK
+653 KEYKDEEKESKKE
-668 KEEGVK
+668 EGVK

>member
-1 MLKKIEAYIKE
+1 MFKKIEAYVKE
-12 NLIEVIFELVLVMLL
+12 NLIEVIFELALVIML

-38 LVVFVSMHLSF
+38 LVIFVSLHIRF

-54 DQTTLRQRNYENIEE
+54 DQTTLMQKNFENIEE

-102 IKMLEIEDEPENNI
+102 IKMLEIDGEPEDNI
-116 LDAISSLNLNEIISA
+116 LDAISSINLNEILSA
-131 GDDPL
+131 GDEPL
-136 KILYRDKYY
+136 KILYRDNYY
-145 QVYVNKVKAKDS
+145 QVYVNKVKSKDS
-157 KEREML
+157 KDREML
-163 LLYWIDRTDL
+163 LLYWINRTDL
-173 KEAKDSIEK
+173 KEAKDTIDK
-182 EKMATIL
+182 EKIATIL
-189 VYIDNLDEVKSSV
+189 LYIDNLDEVKSSV
-202 EDGVK
+202 EDSAR
-207 ATIAGNVE
+207 ATITGNVE
-215 TEIINYFNAFEAS
+215 TEIINYFNAYEAT

-234 DRFLIIAN
+234 DRYLIIAN
-242 NENLQKMIQK
+242 NENLQKIIQK
-252 KFDILDRVRD
+252 KFDILDRIRD

-274 IAATLDGE
+274 ISATTDGE

-289 IARSTMDIALG
+289 IARNTMDIALG
-300 RGGDQAVLRKGHNY
+300 RGGDQAVLRRGHNY

-369 KLVRMRKKTA
+369 KLVRMRGKTA

-399 EESLKGV
+399 EESLNGV
-406 VKSEDELNSLIDS
+406 VRTEAELSSLIDD

-432 ISEAPDLVDKI
+432 ISEAPDLVDQI
-443 NDRVVIDHHRRSGE
+443 RDRVVIDHHRRSGE

-476 LVTELFTYMTDNVV
+476 LVTELFTYMTDNVI

-541 DYEVI
+541 DYMVI
-546 KNRADIVRH
+546 KNRADIVRQ
-555 SEIYMND
+555 SEIFMDD
-562 TVIGILEDKV
+562 TIIGILEDKV

-604 ETHVS
+604 ETYVS

-653 KEYKDEEKESKKESK
+653 KEYKDEEKESKKE
-668 KEEGVK
+668 EGVK